1 MHQWAGCAGVT
12 PGAVVS
18 PQVVYDLGVAWYATR
33 LNHDWSRPDKDQ
45 VAAIF
50 ARHGLTG
57 PFWSLDGVSGGAG

>member
-1 MHQWAGCAGVT
+1 VHEWARRTGVT

-18 PQVVYDLGVAWYATR
+18 PQVVYDLGVEWYATR
-33 LNHDWSRPDKDQ
+33 MDHDWERPGTDQ

-57 PFWSLDGVSGGAG
+57 PFWSLD